1 MNVSPLRAAVLGQA
15 EAEVDVILADADR
28 RAAAELERAQA
39 EGEAQL
45 GQARTEGERAG
56 ELETARDRALAH
68 REARRLVLEARRSVY
83 DEFRGQARAAALSL
97 READAYPAL
106 LERLAKAARDQLGD
120 GAELEI
126 DPPEAGGVRGR
137 ARNRLVDYTLP
148 ALADRCI
155 ATLGAELE
163 GLWR

>member
-15 EAEVDVILADADR
+15 EAEVDAILADAYR
-28 RAAAELERAQA
+28 RSAAERERARAAAE
-39 EGEAQL
+39 AQL
-45 GQARTEGERAG
+45 EQARTEGERAG

-68 REARRLVLEARRSVY
+68 REARSLVLEARRGVY
-83 DEFRGQARAAALSL
+83 DEFRGQAHAAALSL
-97 READAYPAL
+97 RDADGYPEL

-126 DPPEAGGVRGR
+126 DPPDAGGVRGR
-137 ARNRLVDYTLP
+137 AQNRGVDYTLP

-155 ATLGAELE
+155 AALGAELK
-163 GLWR
+163 GLWK

>member
-15 EAEVDVILADADR
+15 EAEVDVVLADADR
-28 RAAAELERAQA
+28 RAAAELARAQA
-39 EGEAQL
+39 EAEAQL

-83 DEFRGQARAAALSL
+83 EEFRRETRAAALSL
-97 READAYPAL
+97 RGTDAYPAL
-106 LERLAKAARDQLGD
+106 LEGLAKAARDQLGD

-126 DPPEAGGVRGR
+126 DPLDAGGVRGR
-137 ARNRLVDYTLP
+137 ARNRGVDYTLP

-155 ATLGAELE
+155 AALGAELE